1 MPNKKNTTPTNRL
14 FGTRPLRSWRLWGLL
29 FLLTYSLFGFVG
41 APYIIKSQ
49 LIAKTPDLL
58 NRQLAINEV
67 QVNPFLFSITM
78 KGISL
83 ADPDH
88 VELVGLDKLHVNFDT
103 FSLFRWA
110 WTFSEISFSNP
121 RFNLRIDESGA
132 PSFSNLIK
140 KDDSISPKEAETEAQ
155 DTAMPRLVIQ
165 RFQVSGGQFNFEDNS
180 IATPFKQLI
189 DPINF
194 NLIDFSTLPERE
206 GPYRIYVKGPKGG
219 EIRWQGDVSV
229 NPLRSTGNLKLSA
242 LPLTTAWQYAQDNL
256 KLALDSGLLSGSLNY
271 NFHMDNIGPKF
282 SASEVA
288 IGLTAINI
296 RDKNHKEP
304 DITLPEIALSG
315 GHFDLREQTIHIDE
329 FSINGGAIDTFM
341 NKEGQLHFAT
351 LFTPI
356 TTTDEDNNPPITQE
370 VHSEKNDNTPWQ
382 FKLDRASINGLK
394 FRFTDRTTE
403 PAAEIRLSEINI
415 ALTDITNQTGD
426 QFGLQ
431 ANLKLNDEGLLNIS
445 GKVAALEPMADLTL
459 DLTQLPLADFQAY
472 LNQTTNMGLLSGHAS
487 LQSTLFYKESPQDAD
502 ITLSGQLKITD
513 FAVKNNLTRGKI
525 ISWKT
530 LALDGINLE
539 LSPDKLDIDTLLL
552 NQLNSRVVI
561 AKNGETNIAS
571 LVKSDTNS
579 STPVPTKKIEE
590 PSDPFPI
597 AIKTVRLKNSVVSF
611 VDNTVKPRF
620 SSRFNKVNGV
630 IKGLSS
636 ENLAR
641 ANVDIS
647 GRVDEHSTLSIT
659 GKINP
664 LSDNLYTDIKLKFS
678 DYSMASLTPY
688 TGRYIGNA
696 IDKGRMS
703 FDLNYRISNQ
713 ELKGE
718 NKILLDQLTLGRNI
732 KSADAVSLPIGLAIA
747 LLKNTKG
754 IIDLDVPVK
763 GNLDD
768 PKFRLS
774 GLVFKALGNVIT
786 KIATSP
792 FKMLGK
798 LAGGG
803 DEMDKVLFIP
813 GSVTLLPE
821 HNKRLDTLGHALKE
835 RPQLLLEVRG
845 QYDDKRDKL
854 ALRQQKLVARL
865 NAIEVLPSTDTPLD
879 TLDIATLE
887 KDYATQAG
895 VETMTLLKE
904 KHTAA
909 TTEEAKEK
917 EPEIINPAT
926 YKAAVVDSL
935 IQLETVTN
943 SELRDLARSRA
954 ATIRNH
960 FVNTGGLSANR
971 IFVLEAEADKSD
983 TKEGVSTLFTLA
995 AK

>member
-1 MPNKKNTTPTNRL
+1 MSDKKNTKPKRL

-58 NRQLAINEV
+58 NRQLTVNEV

-78 KGISL
+78 KGVSL
-83 ADPDH
+83 FDPDQ

-121 RFNLRIDESGA
+121 RFNLRIDEFGA
-132 PSFSNLIK
+132 PSFADLIK
-140 KDDSISPKEAETEAQ
+140 ENDSIDQKKTETAAE
-155 DTAMPRLVIQ
+155 DTPIPRLVIQ
-165 RFQVSGGQFNFEDNS
+165 RFQVSGGQFNFEDHS
-180 IATPFKQLI
+180 IPTPFKQLI
-189 DPINF
+189 NPINF
-194 NLIDFSTLPERE
+194 NLLDFSTLPERE
-206 GPYRIYVKGPKGG
+206 GPYRIYVKGPNGG
-219 EIRWQGDVSV
+219 EIRWQGDISV
-229 NPLRSTGNLKLSA
+229 NPLRSTGNLKLST
-242 LPLTTAWQYAQDNL
+242 LPLTTAWQYIQDDL
-256 KLALDSGLLSGSLNY
+256 RFSLDSGLFSGSLNY
-271 NFHMDNIGPKF
+271 NFHMGNAGPEF

-288 IGLTAINI
+288 IGLTAIET
-296 RDKNHKEP
+296 RDKAHKEKN
-304 DITLPEIALSG
+304 IELPEVMLSG
-315 GHFDLREQTIHIDE
+315 GRFDLREQTIHIDE
-329 FSINGGAIDTFM
+329 FAINGGEVDTFM
-341 NKEGQLHFAT
+341 DKEGKLHFEH

-356 TTTDEDNNPPITQE
+356 TATENNDSSTPQE
-370 VHSEKNDNTPWQ
+370 IHSEENDSMPWQ
-382 FKLDRASINGLK
+382 FVLDRASVNDLK
-394 FRFTDRTTE
+394 VRFTDRSTE
-403 PAAEIRLSEINI
+403 PHAEIRLSALNI

-431 ANLKLNDEGLLNIS
+431 ASLKLNDEGLLNIS

-459 DLTQLPLADFQAY
+459 DLTQLPLADFQPY
-472 LNQTTNMGLLSGHAS
+472 LNQTTNMGLLSGHAA
-487 LQSTLFYKESPQDAD
+487 LQSKLLYKESQKNAD

-513 FAVKNNLTRGKI
+513 FSAKNNLNRGEI

-539 LSPDKLDIDTLLL
+539 LSPDKLDIDTLSL

-561 AKNGETNIAS
+561 AKNGEINITNLAKEDTSSPDKTEENKEPDAS
-571 LVKSDTNS
+571 
-579 STPVPTKKIEE
+579 
-590 PSDPFPI
+590 FPI
-597 AIKTVRLKNSVVSF
+597 TIKTVRLKSSVVSF

-620 SSRFNKVNGV
+620 SSRFKKVNGV
-630 IKGLSS
+630 ITGLSS

-647 GRVDEHSTLSIT
+647 GRVDDHSTLSIT

-664 LSDNLYTDIKLKFS
+664 LSENLYTDIKLKFT

-703 FDLNYRISNQ
+703 FELNYRISDKV
-713 ELKGE
+713 LKGE
-718 NKILLDQLTLGRNI
+718 NKILLDQLTLGRKI
-732 KSADAVSLPIGLAIA
+732 KSADAVSLPIALAIA

-754 IIDLDVPVK
+754 VIDLDVPVK

-768 PKFRLS
+768 PKFHLS
-774 GLVFKALGNVIT
+774 GLVFKALGNVIA

-792 FKMLGK
+792 FKMLAK

-813 GSVTLLPE
+813 GGVTLLPE
-821 HNKRLDTLGHALKE
+821 HNQRLDTLSKALKE

-854 ALRQQKLVARL
+854 ALQQQKLVARL
-865 NAIEVLPSTDTPLD
+865 NAIEVLSSTDTPLD
-879 TLDIATLE
+879 TLNIAVLE

-895 VETMTLLKE
+895 AAAMTLLKE
-904 KHTAA
+904 KHTT
-909 TTEEAKEK
+909 TTEETKEK
-917 EPEIINPAT
+917 ESEIINPTT

-935 IQLETVTN
+935 IQLENVNN

-954 ATIRNH
+954 DTIRNH

-983 TKEGVSTLFTLA
+983 SKEGVSTLFTLA